1 MANAILG
8 LLAETSLHAGASA
21 SSGVIDLPIQREA
34 HTGWPCVFGSG
45 VKGALRT
52 AADDKVAR
60 DNRAQAAATPATEES
75 GAEAPALE
83 TSWVDEVFGP
93 SVSNAT
99 SGNSSYAGALN
110 VGDARLLLLPVRSLT
125 GHFKWVTC
133 PALLNRAI
141 ADCHRLGIAVSEDVQ
156 TAIENLSVED
166 VIVTHQAAPQNANQ
180 NIAPDQQSSTA
191 KIFLEELSFTKSGC
205 DLSLII
211 GFLAQFMDVANA
223 PKLLRSQLAI
233 VSDDIIAHL
242 AQFATPVTAHIAIDN
257 KHKRVKDGALWYE
270 ETLPPETLLY
280 VVLQAQS
287 SRRNRSEKTAQQVL
301 DHIQVELLG
310 SKPYLQLG
318 GNETV
323 GMGWCK
329 ATFLSAPME
338 DN

>member
-8 LLAETSLHAGASA
+8 LVAETSLHAGASA

-60 DNRAQAAATPATEES
+60 DKSAQPAADAQV
-75 GAEAPALE
+75 GHAPQ

-99 SGNSSYAGALN
+99 SSNSSYAGALN

-133 PALLNRAI
+133 PALLSRAVS
-141 ADCHRLGIAVSEDVQ
+141 DCQRLGISVSSEMQ
-156 TAIENLSVED
+156 SALSNLSVKN
-166 VIVTHQAAPQNANQ
+166 VVVTHQGQQQNVNQGGANTGNAPTPQAAP
-180 NIAPDQQSSTA
+180 P
-191 KIFLEELSFTKSGC
+191 KLFLEELSFTKSGR
-205 DLSLII
+205 DLTPII
-211 GFLAQFMDVANA
+211 SFLQQFMEVTDA
-223 PKLLRSQLAI
+223 PKLLRAQLAI
-233 VSDDIIAHL
+233 VSDDILAHL

-270 ETLPPETLLY
+270 ETLPSETVLY
-280 VVLQAQS
+280 VALQAQS
-287 SRRNRSEKTAQQVL
+287 SRQNGSNKTAEEVL
-301 DHIQVELLG
+301 NHIQSELLG
-310 SKPYLQLG
+310 DKPYLQIG

-329 ATFLSAPME
+329 ATFLSPVTE
-338 DN
+338 GQ

>member
-34 HTGWPCVFGSG
+34 HSGWPCVFGSG

-52 AADDKVAR
+52 AADDQVAR
-60 DNRAQAAATPATEES
+60 D
-75 GAEAPALE
+75 APAE
-83 TSWVDEVFGP
+83 SWVDEVFGP

-99 SGNSSYAGALN
+99 SGNAPYAGALN

-141 ADCHRLGIAVSEDVQ
+141 TDCQRLSIAVSEELQ
-156 TAIENLSVED
+156 TAVENLSVQD
-166 VIVTHQAAPQNANQ
+166 VIVIHQAQPQNANQ
-180 NIAPDQQSSTA
+180 GGINQNNAPDQQSATA

-205 DLSLII
+205 DLSPII
-211 GFLAQFMDVANA
+211 GFLQQFMDVANA
-223 PKLLRSQLAI
+223 PKLLKAQLAI

-270 ETLPPETLLY
+270 ETLPPETVLY
-280 VVLQAQS
+280 VALQAQS
-287 SRRNRSEKTAQQVL
+287 SRRNGSEKTAQQVL
-301 DHIQVELLG
+301 HHIQGELLG
-310 SKPYLQLG
+310 NKPYLQLG

-329 ATFLSAPME
+329 VSFLSAATE